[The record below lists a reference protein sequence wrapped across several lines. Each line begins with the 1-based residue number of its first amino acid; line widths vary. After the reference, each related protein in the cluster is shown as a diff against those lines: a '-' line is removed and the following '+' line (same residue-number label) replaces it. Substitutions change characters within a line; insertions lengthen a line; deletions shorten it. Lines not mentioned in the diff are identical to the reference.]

1 MNNQFARRVLLTS
14 LAAMLALGLTLMLA
28 PLDEAYEVGRGLEA
42 LPFARV
48 PAAYAVC
55 PLTVTVTNT
64 NDSGAGSLR
73 QAIADVCAG
82 GTVNFGVAGT
92 ITLTGGR
99 LVINKSLTINGPG
112 APSLAVSGNNTTGV
126 FDINSGNNV
135 TIFGLTI
142 RDGNVPFADGGG
154 IYNGGNLTLTDSVV
168 ISNAAGTAGG
178 GISSGS
184 GAMLTLTNVK
194 ISNNIALNQEG
205 GGIRNDGT
213 AVLNNVVLEN
223 NQASTLGGGFADF
236 GTVTFISVTVRNNRA
251 NEGGGIWNNSLAPIS
266 MTNSSVISNTA
277 NGIKSNGPLTIS
289 NSAIL
294 SNTSN
299 FGGGIYVDS
308 TVTATL
314 TNVTLSHNTAGTGG
328 AIYVFSPVV
337 MNNVTIAFNTGI
349 TNTGGIY
356 GSPTLLANSIIAYN
370 AGGNCGIGLPGSTYS
385 LDSEDSCGFTLSGNI
400 TNTNPLLAPLAN
412 YGGPTLT
419 HGLYVGS
426 PAINAGNPVAPGS
439 SLSACAVT
447 DQRGVSRPVGP
458 RCDIGAFEG
467 TLYPLYLPLIEK

>member
-14 LAAMLALGLTLMLA
+14 LFAILTLGLTLMRA

-99 LVINKSLTINGPG
+99 LVIGKSLTINGPG

-126 FDINSGNNV
+126 FDISSGNV

-142 RDGNVPFADGGG
+142 RDGYDAFADGAG
-154 IYNGGNLTLTDSVV
+154 IVNFGNLTLTNSIV

-178 GISSGS
+178 GISSGF
-184 GAMLTLTNVK
+184 GAMLTLANVK

-213 AVLNNVVLEN
+213 AVLNNVVLDN

-251 NEGGGIWNNSLAPIS
+251 NQGGGIWNDSLAPIS
-266 MTNSSVISNTA
+266 MTNSSVISNTSG
-277 NGIKSNGPLTIS
+277 GIVSNGPLTIS

-299 FGGGIYVDS
+299 YGGGIYAGGS
-308 TVTATL
+308 VTATL
-314 TNVTLSHNTAGTGG
+314 TNVTLSHNMAGTGG

-370 AGGNCGIGLPGSTYS
+370 VGGNCGIGLPGSTYS
-385 LDSEDSCGFTLSGNI
+385 LDSEDSCGFTLPGNI

-412 YGGPTLT
+412 YGGPTLI